1 MGLDYR
7 LGLLH
12 TWNQGETDPFINQD
26 EIEDLPQICV
36 VWLANLTSHTTIF
49 IYSSWVIARMIR
61 LINVSSS
68 LKLK

>member
-7 LGLLH
+7 LGLLR
-12 TWNQGETDPFINQD
+12 TWNQGETDPLINQD
-26 EIEDLPQICV
+26 EIEELPQICV
-36 VWLANLTSHTTIF
+36 VWLANLTSHPTIF